1 MRFSLFAAVIGMMLS
16 SSAAAVAQDSDGSS
30 GKNPPAKEAA
40 TPTLTGVA
48 KLRAEAEAMKPLVRS
63 DVAKRF
69 LEATDTLPAIAPRTL
84 YRDPQTRTL
93 YSKSA
98 ADKLDE
104 EKRKA
109 LAPVQATET
118 LYYNTKYGSP
128 LAYARPLEV
137 LGQAGLKDVS
147 GLRIL
152 DFGYGTVGHLRLLA
166 SLGANVVGV
175 DVDPFLLTLYSER
188 GDQGTVQG
196 RSGGKDG
203 NVTLVE
209 GQFPAKEETNK
220 AVGDGYDLIISKNT
234 LKNGYLHPEQP
245 VDKRMLVDLGVDD
258 ATFVKTLY
266 RILKPGGRVLIY
278 NLSPAPSKPGE
289 PYKPWADG
297 RSPFPKSLY
306 ESAGF
311 KVIAFDVNDDAA
323 ARAMARALGWDKGPS
338 PMDVEKDLFA
348 HYTLV
353 QKP

>member
-1 MRFSLFAAVIGMMLS
+1 MRFFLCVFSLCAALVS
-16 SSAAAVAQDSDGSS
+16 STALAQDNDSKKDV
-30 GKNPPAKEAA
+30 PP
-40 TPTLTGVA
+40 PLTGVA
-48 KLRAEAEAMKPLVRS
+48 RLRAEAEAMKPLVRS
-63 DVAKRF
+63 EVAKRF
-69 LEATDTLPAIAPRTL
+69 LEATDSLPAIAPRTL

-93 YSKSA
+93 YSKAA
-98 ADKLDE
+98 ADRLDE

-109 LAPVQATET
+109 LAPAQVTET
-118 LYYNTKYGSP
+118 LYYNTKYGTP
-128 LAYARPLEV
+128 LAYARPLEM
-137 LGQAGLKDVS
+137 LGQKADLKEVAGRK
-147 GLRIL
+147 IL

-166 SLGANVVGV
+166 SLGAQAVGV
-175 DVDPFLLTLYSER
+175 DVDPFLLTVYSEP
-188 GDQGTVQG
+188 GDQGRIPG
-196 RSGGKDG
+196 RKNGRDG
-203 NVTLVE
+203 SITLVE
-209 GQFPAKEETNK
+209 GQFPASEAVTK

-297 RSPFPKSLY
+297 RSPFPKSLW

-311 KVIAFDVNDDAA
+311 KVVAFDVSDDAA
-323 ARAMARALGWDKGPS
+323 ARDMARALGWDKGPA

-348 HYTLV
+348 LYTLV
-353 QKP
+353 EK